1 MKSFIAP
8 NNRRSIPPIEHNDRI
23 YTSEHDKANIL
34 NSFFQSQSFLNDKNA
49 PLPAIL
55 PTMLESE
62 LNSIVLTTDEVDSVL
77 KILPVG
83 KATGPN
89 GLSNRILRELSH
101 ELSIPYFSLFNQSL
115 DTGNVPR
122 SYKEANV
129 CPVPKKG
136 DLSIVSNHRPIS
148 LLNSRTRLL
157 KDLFSNI
164 CIITFAITIFSLL
177 YNWVSFPVTLP

>member
-1 MKSFIAP
+1 MIRDAKQSLYDNIAAKLTSNSLASKDWWSVLKSFIAP
-8 NNRRSIPPIEHNDRI
+8 NNKRSIPPIEHNDQI

-34 NSFFQSQSFLNDKNA
+34 NSFFQNSQSFLNDKNA

-62 LNSIVLTTDEVDSVL
+62 LSSIVLTTDEVDSIL

-101 ELSIPYFSLFNQSL
+101 ELSIPYCSLFSQSL

-129 CPVPKKG
+129 CPVPKKE
-136 DLSIVSNHRPIS
+136 IYP
-148 LLNSRTRLL
+148 
-157 KDLFSNI
+157 LFL
-164 CIITFAITIFSLL
+164 TIDPFLC
-177 YNWVSFPVTLP
+177 